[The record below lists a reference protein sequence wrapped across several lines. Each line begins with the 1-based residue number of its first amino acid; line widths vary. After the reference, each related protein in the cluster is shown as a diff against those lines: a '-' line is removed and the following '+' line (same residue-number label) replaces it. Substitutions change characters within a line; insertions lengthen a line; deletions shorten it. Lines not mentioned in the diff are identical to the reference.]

1 MTYYSQPQPE
11 TPARR
16 QQGQVCRLQKTISA
30 VLVAAGSS
38 TRMGFDKLSFDLGG
52 ETVLHR
58 SIRAF
63 DQCPQIGEI
72 VLVAGKN
79 RAFVEQQVV
88 GCTKPVQIVAGGA
101 TRAESAKNG
110 VLAAHG
116 ELVAVHDAARP
127 FVSPAVIAAVLEAAA
142 RCGAAAP
149 AVPVKDTI
157 KQAVPGDGKT
167 VPEACLVH
175 STPDRSTLYAVQT
188 PQCFDRTQ
196 YLAALQEL
204 DAEKA
209 RLVTDDCSLFELTGR
224 SVQLTQGDYANLKI
238 TTREDLPRPV
248 QKEETRMRI
257 GHGYDVH
264 RLVEGRKLI
273 LGGVEIPFEKG
284 LLGHSDADVLAH
296 AVMDAVLGAAALGD
310 IGQHFP
316 DNDPA
321 YAGADSLELARHVA
335 RILSEHGY
343 RVENIDATIL
353 CQRPKLAPHIPAMRA
368 NLAAAFGLPV
378 DAVSVKATTEEH
390 LGFTGEGLGIAA
402 HAVALI
408 ETRSQECASMTLNA
422 IIANFQTFKL
432 VDLLDIIIIAF
443 LIYQLLGIVNR
454 TRAGQLFK
462 GALLVM
468 AVYLVA
474 ETLNMRTVTWLLNSL
489 LQVGLL
495 TLVVLFQPEIR
506 RALERMGQTDQW
518 AAKLFNVKGRYN
530 DPSLK
535 GAWRSAIIAICD
547 AAERFSET
555 KTGALI
561 VLERHT
567 NLSEIV
573 RTGTPV
579 NSAVNL
585 EVLGTIFYEGTPLH
599 DGAAIIEN
607 GRIKAAG
614 CVLPLSNNLDLGKDM
629 GTRHR
634 ACLGI
639 AENSDAIAIVV
650 SEETGII
657 SMAKNGV
664 LIRHF
669 DRQTLYTR
677 LIDEMIPKE
686 PVVEKSTADTWK
698 DRAKS
703 LMKWVSQKG
712 EDEQQ

>member
-79 RAFVEQQVV
+79 RAFVEQQAV

-127 FVSPAVIAAVLEAAA
+127 FVNPAVIAAVLEAAA

-408 ETRSQECASMTLNA
+408 ETR
-422 IIANFQTFKL
+422 
-432 VDLLDIIIIAF
+432 
-443 LIYQLLGIVNR
+443 
-454 TRAGQLFK
+454 
-462 GALLVM
+462 
-468 AVYLVA
+468 
-474 ETLNMRTVTWLLNSL
+474 
-489 LQVGLL
+489 
-495 TLVVLFQPEIR
+495 
-506 RALERMGQTDQW
+506 
-518 AAKLFNVKGRYN
+518 
-530 DPSLK
+530 
-535 GAWRSAIIAICD
+535 
-547 AAERFSET
+547 
-555 KTGALI
+555 
-561 VLERHT
+561 
-567 NLSEIV
+567 
-573 RTGTPV
+573 
-579 NSAVNL
+579 
-585 EVLGTIFYEGTPLH
+585 
-599 DGAAIIEN
+599 
-607 GRIKAAG
+607 
-614 CVLPLSNNLDLGKDM
+614 
-629 GTRHR
+629 
-634 ACLGI
+634 
-639 AENSDAIAIVV
+639 
-650 SEETGII
+650 
-657 SMAKNGV
+657 
-664 LIRHF
+664 
-669 DRQTLYTR
+669 
-677 LIDEMIPKE
+677 
-686 PVVEKSTADTWK
+686 
-698 DRAKS
+698 
-703 LMKWVSQKG
+703 
-712 EDEQQ
+712 